1 MCVCMYIYICVHVYT
16 HICIHAYQYPI
27 AFGLPATVPWIA
39 RPVTNKLSNLL
50 GHLGL
55 QVGGYVGHVGS
66 SWPQVGAKLGSSWA
80 ILGPSWGILA
90 SKLGDMGVILA
101 QVGGSGGSWAQEA
114 LQEPVSS
121 SKPKNFGPPGTPNL
135 EAKTILKSI
144 KNLSKLMS
152 KHYHVFD

>member
-1 MCVCMYIYICVHVYT
+1 MIRPVAIYIYIYHNIY
-16 HICIHAYQYPI
+16 IYIYIYPI

-66 SWPQVGAKLGSSWA
+66 SWPQVGAKLGSCWA

-121 SKPKNFGPPGTPNL
+121 SKPKTLDPLGPPTWRPKRAQNR
-135 EAKTILKSI
+135 
-144 KNLSKLMS
+144 SKI
-152 KHYHVFD
+152 Y